1 MADDHQDARDAA
13 EGTDE
18 NRDAS
23 TRLTIENSGSAG
35 NEERDEDKAQEDLE
49 AEDLKGFVKDPLEQ

>member
-23 TRLTIENSGSAG
+23 TRLTIEKSGSAG
-35 NEERDEDKAQEDLE
+35 NEERDENKAQEDLE